1 MNPADQ
7 VRLQIARRAAREIP
21 EGAYINLGIGI
32 PLLIQQFLSPKQ
44 RITVM
49 TESGL
54 LGVGPRSEKGD
65 PDLISASKENIS
77 LLAGSA
83 IFSSEESFAIIRG
96 GHLDLSILGAFEVDE
111 QGNLANW
118 MIPGKLIHG
127 MGGAMDLAVGA
138 RRVVVAMR
146 QTRPD
151 HTPKIVRR
159 CTHPLTAVGV
169 VQRIITEK
177 AVFDVTPGGLLL
189 KELTPEMTMEEI
201 AQMTAAE
208 IRIDKDLQLM
218 QV

>member
-1 MNPADQ
+1 MNPADH
-7 VRLQIARRAAREIP
+7 VRLQIARRAVQEIP
-21 EGAYINLGIGI
+21 EGAYVNLGIGI
-32 PLLIQQFLSPKQ
+32 PSLIRQFLSPQQ
-44 RITVM
+44 RMTLM

-54 LGVGPRSEKGD
+54 LGVGPRPENGN
-65 PDLISASKENIS
+65 PDLINAAKEKIS
-77 LLAGSA
+77 VLAGSA

-118 MIPGKLIHG
+118 MIPGKMIHG

-151 HTPKIVRR
+151 HSAKIVRR
-159 CTHPLTAVGV
+159 CTHPLTAVRV

-189 KELTPEMTMEEI
+189 KELAPDMTVEEI
-201 AQMTAAE
+201 AQLTAAE
-208 IRIDKDLQLM
+208 IRVDKDLQVM